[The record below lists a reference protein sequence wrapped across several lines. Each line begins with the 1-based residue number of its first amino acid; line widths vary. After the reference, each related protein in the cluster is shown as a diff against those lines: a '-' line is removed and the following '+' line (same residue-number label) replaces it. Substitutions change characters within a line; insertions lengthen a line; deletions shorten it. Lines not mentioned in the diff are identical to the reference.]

1 MSGARA
7 AVLRRH
13 GAAPEVEPHPV
24 AEAAAGHVVVD
35 VAAAPITP
43 LDVLCASGTSY
54 FGAPALPY
62 VPGVQGVGTV
72 RAAGG
77 LPAGTPV
84 WFATSAGMARGDGSL
99 ATVVRVPDVDVVP
112 LEQDVPPAL
121 VAALG
126 LSAVA
131 AERSLLG
138 RGALQPGETVVVLGA
153 GGVVGQVAVQLA
165 LLHGAA
171 RVVAGCRSDAAAQRA
186 QRCGASAVVRLDT
199 DDVATLTARFVEACE
214 GAAHLVVD
222 PLCGAPASA
231 AALALAPGG
240 RLVNLGSSA
249 GPTAVLDSATLRSRS
264 LSVLGYTNNA
274 LSREQRRDALAAVVA
289 HASRGELTV
298 DHEVV
303 ALSAVSQ
310 AWSRQA
316 QGRADRRLVVDLTSS
331 SVPPK
336 EAP

>member
-1 MSGARA
+1 MTGIRA
-7 AVLRRH
+7 AVLRQH
-13 GAAPEVEPHPV
+13 GAPPGVEQRDGL
-24 AEAAAGHVVVD
+24 EAAAGHVVVD

-72 RAAGG
+72 RTADA
-77 LPAGTPV
+77 LAPGTPV
-84 WFATSAGMARGDGSL
+84 WFATSAGMTAGDGSL
-99 ATVVRVPDVDVVP
+99 ATVVRVPDADVVP
-112 LEQDVPPAL
+112 LEHDVPATL

-165 LLHGAA
+165 RLHGAA
-171 RVVAGCRSDAAAQRA
+171 RVVVGCRSDAAVERA
-186 QRCGASAVVRLDT
+186 RRCGADAVVRLDT
-199 DDVATLTARFVEACE
+199 DDVAVLTQRFVEASD

-231 AALALAPGG
+231 AALALSAGG

-249 GPTAVLDSATLRSRS
+249 GPSAVLDSASLRSRS

-274 LSREQRRDALAAVVA
+274 LTGEQRRASLSAVVA
-289 HASRGELTV
+289 HAARGALTV

-303 ALSAVSQ
+303 PLSAVAQ

-316 QGRADRRLVVDLTSS
+316 EGLADRRIVVDLLSPP
-331 SVPPK
+331 VPE

>member
-1 MSGARA
+1 MSTVRA

-13 GAAPEVEPHPV
+13 GGAPEVEERDAVEPST
-24 AEAAAGHVVVD
+24 GHVVVD
-35 VAAAPITP
+35 VAAAPVTP

-54 FGAPALPY
+54 FGPPALPY

-72 RAAGG
+72 RAADG
-77 LPAGTPV
+77 LAPGTPV
-84 WFATSAGMARGDGSL
+84 WFATSAGMAPGDGSL
-99 ATVVRVPDVDVVP
+99 ATVVSVPAADVVA
-112 LEQDVPPAL
+112 LEHDVAPAL

-138 RGALQPGETVVVLGA
+138 RGAMRSGETVVVLGA

-171 RVVAGCRSDAAAQRA
+171 RVVAGCRSAAAAERA
-186 QRCGASAVVRLDT
+186 RRSGAAAVVRLDT
-199 DDVATLTARFVEACE
+199 DDVAVLARRFADACE

-222 PLCGAPASA
+222 PLFGPPASA
-231 AALALAPGG
+231 AALALSDGG
-240 RLVNLGSSA
+240 RLVNLGSAAGASA
-249 GPTAVLDSATLRSRS
+249 ALDSAALRSRS

-274 LSREQRRDALAAVVA
+274 LTAEQRRAALAVVVG
-289 HASRGELTV
+289 HAARGELTV

-303 ALSAVSQ
+303 AMPAVSQ
-310 AWSRQA
+310 AWTRQA
-316 QGRADRRLVVDLTSS
+316 EGRADRRLVVDLTS
-331 SVPPK
+331 
-336 EAP
+336 

>member
-13 GAAPEVEPHPV
+13 GSAPEVEDR
-24 AEAAAGHVVVD
+24 AAAPASAGHVVVD
-35 VAAAPITP
+35 VVAAPITP

-72 RAAGG
+72 RAADG
-77 LPAGTPV
+77 LPTGTPV
-84 WFATSAGMARGDGSL
+84 WFATSAGMAPGDGSL
-99 ATVVRVPDVDVVP
+99 ATVVSVPDVDVVP
-112 LEQDVPPAL
+112 LEHEVPPSL

-138 RGALQPGETVVVLGA
+138 RGGLQPGQTVVVLGA

-165 LLHGAA
+165 RLHGAA
-171 RVVAGCRSDAAAQRA
+171 RVVAGCRSDAAAARA
-186 QRCGASAVVRLDT
+186 QRAGAAAVVRLDT
-199 DDVATLTARFVEACE
+199 DDVALLAQRFIEACD
-214 GAAHLVVD
+214 GVADLVID
-222 PLCGAPASA
+222 PLFGAPASA
-231 AALALAPGG
+231 AALALSDGG

-249 GPTAVLDSATLRSRS
+249 GATAELDSATLRSRS
-264 LSVLGYTNNA
+264 LSVLGYTNTA
-274 LSREQRRDALAAVVA
+274 LTREQRRDALTAVVA
-289 HASRGELTV
+289 HAARGELRV

-303 ALSAVSQ
+303 VLSAVAQ
-310 AWSRQA
+310 AWTRQA
-316 QGRADRRLVVDLTSS
+316 QGTADRRLVVDLTS
-331 SVPPK
+331 
-336 EAP
+336 